1 MDEDSSSSSTP
12 PLPPKSPT
20 RRRIT
25 SGEHQPSSEERR
37 LPGGK
42 HTKRRSKDGIT
53 GSIKDLARLLGYQER
68 EINDLQQMLYS
79 ITEQLKNEKQRADDA
94 DRKALDAAHRFRAAD
109 NARILAE
116 QNVTRSNEVMKIFY
130 AVFARLLTRVWI

>member
-94 DRKALDAAHRFRAAD
+94 DRKAWMLRTG
-109 NARILAE
+109 LG
-116 QNVTRSNEVMKIFY
+116 
-130 AVFARLLTRVWI
+130 LLTMRGFLLSRMSRGPTR